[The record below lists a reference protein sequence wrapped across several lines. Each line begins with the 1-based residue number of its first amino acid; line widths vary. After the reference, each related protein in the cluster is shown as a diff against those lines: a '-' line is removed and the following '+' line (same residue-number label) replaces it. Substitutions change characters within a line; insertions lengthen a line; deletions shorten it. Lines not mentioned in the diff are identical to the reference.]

1 MVFEFVL
8 KLHQVKRAD
17 GIQHI
22 IGDEDISNKT
32 FQ

>member
-8 KLHQVKRAD
+8 KFYPVERAD
-17 GIQHI
+17 VIQHK
-22 IGDEDISNKT
+22 IGDEDIFNKT